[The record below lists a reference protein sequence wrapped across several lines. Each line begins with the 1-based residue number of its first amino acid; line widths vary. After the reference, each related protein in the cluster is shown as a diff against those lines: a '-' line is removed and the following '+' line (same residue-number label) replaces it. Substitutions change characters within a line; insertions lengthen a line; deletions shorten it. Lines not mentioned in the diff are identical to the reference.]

1 MCSDISTSLQDGLSQ
16 LEGRVVLDGKFVC
29 AKDWDALDGQV
40 ACSELGYPHLVHVKD
55 AEKNDSDSTGF
66 SDFLCSGDEKSLSA
80 CPHLESNQ
88 TCRHK
93 IAAVECSLTER
104 GNILDRQL

>member
-1 MCSDISTSLQDGLSQ
+1 MYSDISTSLQDGLSQ
-16 LEGRVVLDGKFVC
+16 LEGQVVLDGKFVC

-40 ACSELGYPHLVHVKD
+40 ACRELGYPHLVHVKE

-104 GNILDRQL
+104 GNILHRQL